1 MTPGPSLPIADP
13 RSTARTVLRL
23 LGRRWGAL
31 LTTTVLLLAG
41 AAAALVIPPAL
52 GRIVDLVIAGGGAG
66 GVALVC
72 LVVLAAGVIAAAAS
86 WAGGRLLVACLQD
99 ALAELREDVFR
110 AAVGLDAGAVEGA
123 GSSDVVSR
131 VTGDVEA
138 VTDAVSG
145 VLPRVVGALF
155 TIVLTAVG
163 LAALDPWLAAA
174 ALLAVPLQ
182 TLSALRFLR
191 RSRPL
196 YVRMRHQEAGRGQA
210 LIETVAG
217 AATVR
222 AHGLAEDRLH
232 LISQRS
238 LDAVATQLRQAAV
251 RNRFFGGLNTA
262 EFIGLAAVLV
272 AGYWR
277 VDSGVLSVG
286 AVTAAALF
294 FHRLFGPIGDLL
306 TSIDDLQRAQAGLE
320 RLVGVLQM
328 ARPVPAARE
337 IADAAVEIDALVHSY
352 PGQVGTRRALD
363 GVDLR
368 LPAGSTTVL
377 VGASGSGKSTLARA
391 VAGSLAP
398 VSGTA
403 RIGGVDPAAA
413 RAGSRPAVLL
423 VTQEAHLF
431 TGSVADNLRLAN
443 PEATDLELIA
453 ALEAVGA
460 RWATGTNATGGL
472 ASVPGAD
479 LDEARIQQ
487 IALAR
492 VLLADPPVVV
502 LDEATAEAGSDG
514 TLDRAVAAVVAGR
527 TSLVVAHRLL
537 HAAQADLVVVME
549 HGRVVESGGHAE
561 LVKGDGPFAR
571 LWSAWHE
578 DRPAPAG
585 PLRADIPPY
594 PGRD

>member
-1 MTPGPSLPIADP
+1 MRPRPLLSVAD
-13 RSTARTVLRL
+13 ARTTLRTTLRL
-23 LGRRWGAL
+23 LGRRRGIL
-31 LTTTVLLLAG
+31 LATTALLLAG

-52 GRIVDLVIAGGGAG
+52 GRIVDLVITGRGPDHI
-66 GVALVC
+66 ALVC
-72 LVVLAAGVIAAAAS
+72 LVVLLAGFVAAAAS
-86 WAGGRLLVACLQD
+86 WWGGRLLVASLQG
-99 ALAELREDVFR
+99 ALAELREDVFH
-110 AAVGLDAGAVEGA
+110 AAIGLEAGAVEGA

-191 RSRPL
+191 SSRPL
-196 YVRMRHQEAGRGQA
+196 YVRMRHQEADRGQA

-222 AHGLAEDRLH
+222 AHDLAEGRLH

-238 LDAVATQLRQAAV
+238 LEAVATQLRQATV

-262 EFIGLAAVLV
+262 EFIGLAAVLA
-272 AGYWR
+272 AGYGR
-277 VDSGVLSVG
+277 VDSGELSVG

-320 RLVGVLQM
+320 RLVGVLQV
-328 ARPVPAARE
+328 ASPILAGRE
-337 IADAAVEIDALVHSY
+337 ITDASIEIDALVHSY
-352 PGQVGTRRALD
+352 PGQAGTRRALD
-363 GVDLR
+363 GVDLH

-377 VGASGSGKSTLARA
+377 VGASGSGKSTLARL
-391 VAGSLAP
+391 VAGTLTP
-398 VSGTA
+398 DSGDA
-403 RIGGVDPAAA
+403 RIGGVKTASA
-413 RAGSRPAVLL
+413 RSGSRPAVLL

-431 TGSVADNLRLAN
+431 TGSVADNLRLAS
-443 PEATDLELIA
+443 PEATDLELTA

-460 RWATGTNATGGL
+460 HWATGANTTSCP
-472 ASVPGAD
+472 ASVPSAD

-514 TLDRAVAAVVAGR
+514 TLDRAVAAAVAGR
-527 TSLVVAHRLL
+527 TALVVAHRLL
-537 HAAQADLVVVME
+537 HAQHADLVVVME
-549 HGRVVESGGHAE
+549 NGRVVESGRHAE
-561 LVKGDGPFAR
+561 LVQGDGPFSR
-571 LWSAWHE
+571 LWSAWHD
-578 DRPAPAG
+578 DRPAPTA
-585 PLRADIPPY
+585 R
-594 PGRD
+594 